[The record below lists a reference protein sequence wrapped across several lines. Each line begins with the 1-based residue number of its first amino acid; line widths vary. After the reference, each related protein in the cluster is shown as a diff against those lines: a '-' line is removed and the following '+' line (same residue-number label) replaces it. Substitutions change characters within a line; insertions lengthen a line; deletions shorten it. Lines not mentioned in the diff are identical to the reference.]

1 MMRQLTIIFWSVL
14 FGEVIGYIGGALEQ
28 LSYNHGEIGIVAAVF
43 ALIVVNSITYI
54 TNHSQPA
61 KGSENK

>member
-1 MMRQLTIIFWSVL
+1 
-14 FGEVIGYIGGALEQ
+14 VIGYIGGALEQ
-28 LSYNHGEIGIVAAVF
+28 LSYNPGEIGIVAAIF

-61 KGSENK
+61 KGSDNK

>member
-28 LSYNHGEIGIVAAVF
+28 LDYKYGQIGIVAAMF
-43 ALIVVNSITYI
+43 ALIVVNGITYI

>member
-1 MMRQLTIIFWSVL
+1 MMKQLTIIVWAVL

-28 LSYNHGEIGIVAAVF
+28 MTWDPGEIGIVAAIF
-43 ALIVVNSITYI
+43 ALIAVNGVTYI
-54 TNHSQPA
+54 TNHSLPV